1 MNTTSLKLGVN
12 ALMLVLL
19 LLCAGG
25 AHAQTSPV
33 ITSVQPNNGP
43 EAGGTNVVI
52 QGSGLLGATAVRFGG
67 VDAASFSVIDDA
79 TINAVTPPGTPGGKV
94 VQVVAPLGVVTTAA
108 SAFTYNAAPKAP
120 APFIDADIDLDPP
133 GCSASTKPGFWMVAA
148 LAIPAL
154 VMIRR
159 RFAR

>member
-1 MNTTSLKLGVN
+1 MNTTSLKSMILS
-12 ALMLVLL
+12 LL

-25 AHAQTSPV
+25 VSAQTSPV
-33 ITSVQPNNGP
+33 INSVQPNNGP

-67 VDAASFSVIDDA
+67 ADAASFTVIDDA

-120 APFIDADIDLDPP
+120 APFIDADIELDPP
-133 GCSASTKPGFWMVAA
+133 GCSASAAQGIWMFAA
-148 LAIPAL
+148 LALPAVIAL
-154 VMIRR
+154 RR
-159 RFAR
+159 TRRYAR